1 MKVTILSFSY
11 KRGLPEDKTGDGNA
25 PAPSG
30 VGSADERSEE
40 LSQRESRKSPRGFVF
55 DCRAMPNPH
64 GDESL
69 RGYTG
74 RDKPIA
80 DFFAIHT
87 GKKFGCRAF
96 SSEARLWY
104 NTQWTA
110 KARMIIMTVKIDR
123 RPE

>member
-1 MKVTILSFSY
+1 MIVTILSFSY
-11 KRGLPEDKTGDGNA
+11 KRGLPEDKTGNGNA

-64 GDESL
+64 WDESL

-80 DFFAIHT
+80 DFFALYK
-87 GKKFGCRAF
+87 GKVDCFLGAAETLVRQSIDEYLKDGRDHLQVAFGC
-96 SSEARLWY
+96 
-104 NTQWTA
+104 TGG
-110 KARMIIMTVKIDR
+110 
-123 RPE
+123 